1 MNFVYETSF
10 CLAPVSSVSRTST
23 SILTSYLAIT
33 SGSRNSTSGI
43 NAIIRSSKSDKK
55 KLN

>member
-1 MNFVYETSF
+1 MNFIFGTSF
-10 CLAPVSSVSRTST
+10 CLAPVSRMSRTST
-23 SILTSYLAIT
+23 SIFTSYLAIT

-55 KLN
+55 KT